1 MEKKIWEKPVRMP
14 FTEKEKTMRK
24 ILIIDDKE
32 GIRTLIREMLK
43 GEGYVVEDTNNGWEA
58 LGWIRREDYALILL
72 DVKLPGLN
80 GVDMVKAMQDE
91 GITTGVIIVT
101 AYEEHN
107 TNTDLKN
114 LEIVASFSKPFDIQE
129 VLKKVNQYMDGA

>member
-1 MEKKIWEKPVRMP
+1 MP

-43 GEGYVVEDTNNGWEA
+43 GEGYAVEDTNNGWEA

-80 GVDMVKAMQDE
+80 GVDMVKAMQNE